1 MHRLF
6 RTFQQAGFEH
16 SEAKQ
21 NLGAN
26 KWTRQKKRGKGDD
39 FVRREERCQTVQVI
53 PFLKYAEAD

>member
-6 RTFQQAGFEH
+6 RTFQQADFEQ

-26 KWTRQKKRGKGDD
+26 NQARQKKRGKGND
-39 FVRREERCQTVQVI
+39 FMRREGHCQPVQAI
-53 PFLKYAEAD
+53 PILKNAEAD